1 MNKTIVLEMATKA
14 GKIMLENGAETDMVE
29 ETIKIIGNNFGYE
42 INSYATLTGIIST
55 IKDENNNFITNTL
68 RISKRTM
75 DLNKIHEIHKLGK
88 NIKKY
93 SLEQIKNKIELIE
106 SDKGYNSKI
115 NLFAYAFAAGSF
127 TLLFGGLPKDF
138 LGSSFIG
145 IIIFLYFKS
154 LSSFDINKFFING
167 LGSSIITF
175 FGLFMYKF
183 SLISSMDTV
192 IIGSMM
198 LLVPGMAITN
208 AVRDIINGD
217 LMAGMA
223 RGLEAFFIATSLAV
237 GSGFILTIF

>member
-29 ETIKIIGNNFGYE
+29 ETVKIIGNNFGYE

-55 IKDENNNFITNTL
+55 IKDDSNNFITNTL
-68 RISKRTM
+68 RINKRTM
-75 DLNKIHEIHKLGK
+75 NLNKIHEIHKLGK
-88 NIKKY
+88 NIKAY
-93 SLEQIKNKIELIE
+93 NLEQIKNKIDSIE
-106 SDKGYNSKI
+106 NENEYNYKI
-115 NLFAYAFAAGSF
+115 NLIAHALAAGSF
-127 TLLFGGLPKDF
+127 TLLFGGLLKDF
-138 LGSSFIG
+138 LGSFFIG
-145 IIIFLYFKS
+145 IIIYLYSKS
-154 LSSFDINKFFING
+154 LSSLDINKFFMNG
-167 LGSSIITF
+167 IGSSIITCL
-175 FGLFMYKF
+175 GLILQKF

-192 IIGSMM
+192 IIGSLM

-208 AVRDIINGD
+208 SVRDIINGD